1 MTDPM
6 TLQELAGVIGGSI
19 VGGHEEDTVVRGV
32 STLQDACPD
41 EICYYGNRKY
51 ASFLGKTSALAV
63 IVSEPCETSARCLI
77 VVKDAYDAFRKAL
90 EIFPPTAP
98 AVSAEFIPRRLST
111 PPLCWPGG

>member
-90 EIFPPTAP
+90 EIFP
-98 AVSAEFIPRRLST
+98 RRLQRFQRSSSSAVVH

>member
-90 EIFPPTAP
+90 EIFSPDGSSGFSGVHPS
-98 AVSAEFIPRRLST
+98 AVVH